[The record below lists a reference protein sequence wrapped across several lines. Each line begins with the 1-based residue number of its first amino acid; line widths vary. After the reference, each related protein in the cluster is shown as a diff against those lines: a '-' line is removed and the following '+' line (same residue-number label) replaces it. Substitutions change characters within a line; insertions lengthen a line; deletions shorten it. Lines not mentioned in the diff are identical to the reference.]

1 MRADLIMNKPIYSSF
16 LSCDK
21 DVEKILRTLFVTS
34 KPYSDVL
41 KKLLLINSKDCL
53 QNNENY
59 KKVIDRYSL
68 GDLIEK
74 GYVRLN
80 PKIARGTFEEMKS
93 YIIISLDN
101 FTPNRGNPEYVD
113 YNINFDVVC
122 YMDAWVLD
130 DFKVRPLMICGYIDG
145 MLKSLTENNKK
156 IIRSQAAPI
165 KLTGIGSYELLGCN
179 EVVLNEDI
187 SMYTLSFRGMH
198 FSEDIQQIGS
208 V

>member
-101 FTPNRGNPEYVD
+101 FTPNRRNPEYVD

-145 MLKSLTENNKK
+145 ILKSLTENNKK

>member
-101 FTPNRGNPEYVD
+101 FTPNRRNPEYVD

-145 MLKSLTENNKK
+145 ILKSLTENNKK

-187 SMYTLSFRGMH
+187 SMYTLSFRGIH